1 MMLKDNM
8 WRQRRMAVPKRTSEL
23 IALVALSST
32 LFLFL
37 HTRVLHSRLREME
50 VRLQPGDNDISGN
63 QLSSVAFTLDTSYM
77 SHISTPICGQIARI
91 DFTPQENR
99 KRRYEDA
106 GNKSVMLC

>member
-63 QLSSVAFTLDTSYM
+63 QLSSGRLLLGSYANLGGVYTEKQAENLLD
-77 SHISTPICGQIARI
+77 
-91 DFTPQENR
+91 DE
-99 KRRYEDA
+99 
-106 GNKSVMLC
+106 KSC